1 MKSAPAAMAPR
12 SIEEIIRSQVNEEA
26 AAIEEQAVA
35 ECNAALRLLK
45 SSVTRLIDHRNLH
58 GMQYASNP
66 KVDYLI
72 VDSTLKTCQT
82 LMTV

>member
-1 MKSAPAAMAPR
+1 MTTP
-12 SIEEIIRSQVNEEA
+12 SIEEVIRSQVNEEA
-26 AAIEEQAVA
+26 AAVEEAAVA

-45 SSVTRLIDHRNLH
+45 ASVTRLVDHRNLH

-66 KVDYLI
+66 KVDFLI